1 MAAITSRSNLA
12 VFASVVIKALT
23 TSEAL
28 PVPRWFLQT
37 PQVDLVQAPVPTQ
50 VRAQVPL
57 YQPVQQ
63 APIQTPEQGTDF
75 QPQTLWQ
82 SAPTWGQPETQ
93 APWSLLEQQSAPVQ
107 QPLPQP
113 QLQVQL
119 QQQQHQQMAA
129 QMTEQLPLRQQGLG
143 LLGMPAQRVQQMT
156 TGTSNEAALL
166 QTISSLQSGI
176 LRLET
181 QLDQERLREQHL
193 AAMATKFSQQ
203 LSSVEAQQTQEHQ
216 HLLSSNAEVAHL
228 YERLNKTMVE
238 ESKLASLEEEAEKA
252 AKSAVAQAQ
261 TERSRAEAER
271 VRAMQAQEVA
281 RMAAARVNSAE
292 AVVGEVQNAKALAA
306 RASQAQKMAEARA
319 ERAARAEKNFE
330 EWAASEVRRSHDWA
344 ATAVQ
349 RAELQA
355 KAQAQAQLDQQLQ
368 LQQQRSSETQ
378 ADELT
383 RARIN
388 AQDQAQQEAEMQAQ
402 EQERMLSQLQ
412 LRAHA
417 QESEQSSHMQE
428 DQSQVQA
435 ANEETESARLQSQAK
450 RFLEQQAQDHTNS
463 NAMMHQQQQ
472 QQQQQNSQEQS
483 QMVDQPLTQS
493 PMALLQAASG
503 ASLHR
508 RSQANKGWTA
518 QLPTKRWY
526 GA

>member
-119 QQQQHQQMAA
+119 QQQQQMAA

-463 NAMMHQQQQ
+463 NAMMQQQ
-472 QQQQQNSQEQS
+472 QS